1 MMKACKVNPVHE
13 DNLPMK
19 FTLFFFRS
27 LLLLAGL
34 SVLQIPAMAKSS
46 QINDVRLW
54 TAPDHTRLVFDL
66 NRTIKYKLTHLY
78 KPERIV
84 LDLFGVKLKLRTTH
98 LKNLAASDPVIKA
111 IRHGKPRDGVLRIVL
126 DVKEVV
132 RPRSFLLKPMHG
144 KPHRLV
150 VDLIRSGREVS
161 EGRVVTADQMRSKK
175 EIVIAIDAGHG
186 GEDPGAIGK
195 HGLQEKIVT
204 LAVAKELAKVIN
216 ARKGMRAVL
225 IRKGDYFVPLNK
237 RVQLAR
243 RSKADLMISIHADA
257 VRNRGVKGASVYML
271 SERGATPDKVAKA
284 LAAREN
290 DADAVGGFVSSEI
303 DDPMVS
309 MILGDMAKR
318 DSLNSA
324 YLLAE
329 TIIKDFGKIGPVKYG
344 MPKRARFVVLG
355 ALEMPSVLVEIDFIS
370 NPRRERMLRS
380 SRHQKKIAKALL
392 DASLTFLK
400 RQGRLK
406 QTAVNMVQHQ
416 YSTAHPIDESGH
428 LNHSEQ
434 LAVLYPAGERRR
446 EPLPVI

>member
-1 MMKACKVNPVHE
+1 MM
-13 DNLPMK
+13 
-19 FTLFFFRS
+19 S
-27 LLLLAGL
+27 L
-34 SVLQIPAMAKSS
+34 AKSS

-66 NRTIKYKLTHLY
+66 DSTIEYKIFRLH

-84 LDLFGVKLKLRTTH
+84 LDLHGVKLRTAH
-98 LKNLAASDPVIKA
+98 LKNLAAADPVIKA
-111 IRHGKPRDGVLRIVL
+111 VRHGKPKDGILRIVL
-126 DVKEVV
+126 DVKEAVK
-132 RPRSFLLKPMHG
+132 PRSFLLKPMHG

-150 VDLIRSGREVS
+150 VDLMRSGKDVAKE
-161 EGRVVTADQMRSKK
+161 RVVTADQMRSKK
-175 EIVIAIDAGHG
+175 EIVIAVDAGHG

-204 LAVAKELAKVIN
+204 LAVAKELAKKIN

-237 RVQLAR
+237 RVRLAR
-243 RSKADLMISIHADA
+243 RSRADLMISIHADA
-257 VRNRGVKGASVYML
+257 VRNRSVKGASVYML

-290 DADAVGGFVSSEI
+290 SADAVGGFVSSDI
-303 DDPMVS
+303 DDPMVN

-329 TIIKDFGKIGPVKYG
+329 TIIKGFGKVGPIKYQV
-344 MPKRARFVVLG
+344 PKRARFAVLG
-355 ALEMPSVLVEIDFIS
+355 ALEMPSVLVEVDFIS
-370 NPRRERMLRS
+370 NPKRERMLRS
-380 SRHQKKIAKALL
+380 SKHQKRMAKALL
-392 DASLTFLK
+392 DASLIFLK
-400 RQGRLK
+400 RQGQLK
-406 QTAVNMVQHQ
+406 QTAFNMVQHQ
-416 YSTAHPIDESGH
+416 YSTAHQVNGLRHP
-428 LNHSEQ
+428 NHSEQ
-434 LAVLYPAGERRR
+434 LAIVYPAGERRR

>member
-1 MMKACKVNPVHE
+1 
-13 DNLPMK
+13 
-19 FTLFFFRS
+19 
-27 LLLLAGL
+27 
-34 SVLQIPAMAKSS
+34 

-54 TAPDHTRLVFDL
+54 TAPDHTRRVFDL
-66 NRTIKYKLTHLY
+66 NRTIKYNIFRLH
-78 KPERIV
+78 KPERVV
-84 LDLFGVKLKLRTTH
+84 LDLHGVKLRTTR

-111 IRHGKPRDGVLRIVL
+111 IRYGKQKGDILRIVL
-126 DVKEVV
+126 DVKEAVKF
-132 RPRSFLLKPMHG
+132 RSFPLKPMHG

-150 VDLIRSGREVS
+150 VDLMRPGKKITE
-161 EGRVVTADQMRSKK
+161 ERVVTADQMRSKK
-175 EIVIAIDAGHG
+175 EIVIAVDAGHG

-204 LAVAKELAKVIN
+204 LAVAKELAKSIN

-225 IRKGDYFVPLNK
+225 IRKGDYFVPLKK

-257 VRNRGVKGASVYML
+257 VRNRGVKGASVYTL

-290 DADAVGGFVSSEI
+290 AADAVGGFVSSEI

-329 TIIKDFGKIGPVKYG
+329 TIIKNFGKVGPVKYNV
-344 MPKRARFVVLG
+344 PKRARFAVLG

-370 NPRRERMLRS
+370 NPKRERMLRS
-380 SRHQKKIAKALL
+380 SRHQKKMAKALL
-392 DASLTFLK
+392 DASLTFFK

-416 YSTAHPIDESGH
+416 YSTAHQINESGH
-428 LNHSEQ
+428 LNHSEK
-434 LAVLYPAGERRR
+434 LAILYLAGERRR
-446 EPLPVI
+446 ESLPVI

>member
-13 DNLPMK
+13 DNLFMK
-19 FTLFFFRS
+19 LTLLFPRS
-27 LLLLAGL
+27 LLLLIGL
-34 SVLQIPAMAKSS
+34 SVLQVPAMAGSS

-66 NRTIKYKLTHLY
+66 DRTIEYKIFRLH

-84 LDLFGVKLKLRTTH
+84 LDLHGVRLRTTH
-98 LKNLAASDPVIKA
+98 LKKLAISDPVIKA
-111 IRHGKPRDGVLRIVL
+111 IRHGKPKNGILRIVL
-126 DVKEVV
+126 DVKEAVK
-132 RPRSFLLKPMHG
+132 PRSFLLKPMHG

-150 VDLIRSGREVS
+150 VDLMRPGREVA
-161 EGRVVTADQMRSKK
+161 EERVITAEKMRSKK

-195 HGLQEKIVT
+195 RGLQEKVVT
-204 LAVAKELAKVIN
+204 LAIAKELAKTIN

-225 IRKGDYFVPLNK
+225 IRKGDYFVPLKK
-237 RVQLAR
+237 RVRLAR

-257 VRNRGVKGASVYML
+257 VRNRGVKGASVYTL

-290 DADAVGGFVSSEI
+290 AADEVGGFVSSEI
-303 DDPMVS
+303 DDPMVN

-329 TIIKDFGKIGPVKYG
+329 TIIKDFGKIGPIKYG
-344 MPKRARFVVLG
+344 APKQARFAVLG

-370 NPRRERMLRS
+370 NPKRERMLRS
-380 SRHQKKIAKALL
+380 SRHQKKMAKALL
-392 DASLTFLK
+392 NASLTFLK

-416 YSTAHPIDESGH
+416 YSMAHQVSGLRH
-428 LNHSEQ
+428 LNHSEK
-434 LAVLYPAGERRR
+434 LAILYPAGERRR
-446 EPLPVI
+446 ESLPVI